1 MAKEVKMKKA
11 EVMKEEEAVQYTF
24 LKTADVEKMSDEEIQ
39 SKIDELNKAQ
49 EDHGKLLQTKQY
61 AVKIESQA
69 NLNLIKK
76 WMTKEVEWDHSTVP
90 TLVAV
95 YDGLKRAIEAGVD
108 ENGNA
113 YMSTLVVGH
122 LYQYLLTFKGTGYE
136 SAKAYLT
143 LLTKIGG
150 PISEAMKELADDNEH
165 FRNLHQDLV
174 TLEQVVEARKQGIT
188 VEKMQD
194 DYIEKKSKS
203 KKSTE
208 TV

>member
-1 MAKEVKMKKA
+1 MAKEIKMENA
-11 EVMKEEEAVQYTF
+11 VTVDEVVEQYTF
-24 LKTADVEKMSDEEIQ
+24 LRTEDVEKMTDAEIQ
-39 SKIDELNKAQ
+39 EKIEELNKAQ
-49 EDHGKLLQTKQY
+49 EDHGKLLQTKMY

-76 WMTKEVEWDHSTVP
+76 WMTKDVEWEHSTVP

-108 ENGNA
+108 KDGNA

-122 LYQYLLTFKGTGYE
+122 LYQYLLTFKGKGYE
-136 SAKAYLT
+136 TARAYLT
-143 LLTKIGG
+143 LLTKVGG

-165 FRNLHQDLV
+165 FRNLHQDIV
-174 TLEQVVEARKQGIT
+174 TLEQVVDARQLGIT
-188 VEKMQD
+188 VEKAQD
-194 DYIEKKSKS
+194 ENFKKMKKQKS
-203 KKSTE
+203 QQE